1 MQELAPTSIERGRLA
16 GRIAL
21 ITGGA
26 SGIGKATARRLADD
40 GAAVAIL
47 DLDQTAAESVAVEL
61 KSEGHSAAAVGAD
74 VSDPDAVTAAF
85 DSLELALGRLDLL
98 FNNAGIA
105 IAGNILE
112 STYDQWRRTIDVNL
126 GGVWNGSHE
135 LIRRLKGTG
144 TSGAIVNTASINAFY
159 VEPGFP
165 AYCASKGGVLALTR
179 ALALDHARD
188 GIRVNCVCPGYVET
202 GMTGPLFD
210 GEPDPDKARRVT
222 AELHAI
228 GRMGEP
234 EEIAAAVSFLLSEE
248 ASFVTGAAFVV
259 DGGITIGQRII

>member
-1 MQELAPTSIERGRLA
+1 MQETPTSNDRRHLA
-16 GRIAL
+16 KRIAL

-26 SGIGKATARRLADD
+26 GGIGSATARRLAEE

-47 DLDQTAAESVAVEL
+47 DLDGTKAEIVAEEL
-61 KSEGHSAAAVGAD
+61 RSEGHSAKAVSAD
-74 VSDPDAVTAAF
+74 VSDPGSVADAF
-85 DSLELALGRLDLL
+85 DAAESALGSIDLL

-105 IAGNILE
+105 LAGDILN

-126 GGVWNGSHE
+126 GGVWNGSRE
-135 LIRRLKGTG
+135 LIRRLSAAGRA
-144 TSGAIVNTASINAFY
+144 GAIVNTASINAFY

-165 AYCASKGGVLALTR
+165 AYCASKGGVLSLTR

-188 GIRVNCVCPGYVET
+188 KIRVNCICPGYVET

-210 GEPDPDKARRVT
+210 SEPDPHEARRAT
-222 AELHAI
+222 GELHAI

-234 EEIAAAVSFLLSEE
+234 EEIASAVAFLLSEE
-248 ASFVTGAAFVV
+248 ASFVTGSAFVV